1 MKQILTSTNSDG
13 NTITYYASEDGKVI
27 SSEIVYARTFK
38 GLQEELE
45 EENEK
50 LPKTKRRY
58 MTDEGKVVGY
68 LTAKKL
74 GIIS

>member
-1 MKQILTSTNSDG
+1 MRVILTNTNSDG
-13 NTITYYASEDGKVI
+13 NVITYYASEDGKVI
-27 SSEIVYARTFK
+27 TSEITYARTFK

-58 MTDEGKVVGY
+58 MTDEGKIVGY